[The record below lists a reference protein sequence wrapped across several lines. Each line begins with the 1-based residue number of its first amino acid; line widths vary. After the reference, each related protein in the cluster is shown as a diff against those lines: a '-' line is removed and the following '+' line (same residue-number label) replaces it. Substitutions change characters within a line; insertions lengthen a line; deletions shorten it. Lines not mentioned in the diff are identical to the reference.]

1 MKKWLKWIGIAVLTP
16 LLLFIILAALLYLP
30 PIQNWVVQKVTAIAS
45 EKTGMEISV
54 GHVDLEWP
62 LDLGINDFR
71 VLQSRGVRSE
81 ECGVRNDTIAD
92 VRHLTVNV
100 RLLPLLRK
108 KVVIEELSF
117 QQAKVNTNG
126 FIDDLRVK
134 GRFEE
139 LWLSS
144 KGIDLGKETVLV
156 NGARLS
162 DAQFD
167 ITLSDTAAVDTT
179 ESLKWIIDADSL
191 TVSNTQIRMFDL
203 RGYGGTEVRRHEN
216 SSTHDKAPEPS
227 AAVDSNLA
235 PPYPRTP
242 VPPTTE
248 VQIGKAVARKVTADL
263 AKPLY
268 KVGSFD
274 LSDGLLNY
282 DPIGL
287 SNVTIGIDSIRYAST
302 GTSFFIRH
310 TTLTDKSGL
319 KITELTGGVNLDST
333 FNHIRLPLL
342 TLKTPDSNIMLDT
355 DMDFNAFDEQRPGI
369 FKMRLFAQVGKQ
381 DIFTLT
387 GKLPQ
392 KFTEHFP
399 NLPLI
404 IRGSLDGNMDH
415 LDLTGI
421 DIDLATALH
430 ASVKGTLDHFR
441 DLSRLKANILV
452 DAKTKKLNFMTA
464 LVNPQMSDVIRIPD
478 GITLSGR
485 LTADGTNY
493 AANLTANEAD
503 GHIKLTG
510 NARIPLNDK
519 GSLVTDRIS
528 YDTDINIRNLNLH
541 HFLPKDS
548 INMLT
553 ADIKASGYG
562 SDFFSPQ
569 SRLSADASIERLQ
582 YGSWN
587 LDNMMA
593 AATLSDGRGQFDIV
607 GHNQILEGC
616 IGADLLLAPHKIE
629 GTISGDFTK
638 ADLYQMRL
646 VNNPLTIGTRG
657 SLKVS
662 SDMKNSHYIS
672 GRLNDVSVKDAN
684 KTYTP
689 GDVGILLK
697 TNPDTTYARMQSGDF
712 ILKLDATG
720 GYQPLLDQISVL
732 SDSVMGQ
739 FKDKVINQPAIKALL
754 PVMSFHIES
763 KRDNP
768 VANLLRATGTDFK
781 ELALD
786 LTTSPETGVNGQGHI
801 FSLNYDSIQIDTI
814 RLSLIQKGERLTYQ
828 GQICNNKRNPQFV
841 FNALVDG
848 HVHEHGA
855 LAGLRFFDDKGRVGV
870 RIGATAEMEDNG
882 LRFRLMPDRP
892 TLGYKE
898 FNLNKDN
905 YIFLS
910 SNKKIQAKVDLI
922 ADDETGMKIYTEHQD
937 STMLQDLTVSL
948 HRLDLGELTAVLPY
962 LPRITGKLDGDYHIL
977 QDQDE
982 HISMASDM
990 AVTNM
995 TYEGAHIGN
1004 LSTELVYLQKE
1015 DDAHAI
1021 EARLLL
1027 DDEEFGL
1034 LSGTYLNKG
1043 EGLIDATF
1051 DMTHTPLSLI
1061 NGFVPDQIVGLDG
1074 YAEGSMT
1081 VRGTVRHPDI
1091 NGEVYVDDAHLISI
1105 PYGIRMRFDND
1116 PVRIMDS
1123 KLLLENFGLYAYND
1137 EPLNMMGSI
1146 DFSDL
1151 DHIMMDLRMRARN
1164 LLLINAKQEAKSI
1177 AWGKAFVNFVARMQG
1192 PLDMLN
1198 VRGRLD
1204 VLGSTDLTY
1213 MLLDSPLSADNRLD
1227 ELVKF
1232 TDFNDSTQTVITRP
1246 TPSGLNVDL
1255 TIGVSE
1261 GAHFVCN
1268 LNPEQ
1273 TNYADLTGGGDLRM
1287 KYNHEGINLTGRYT
1301 LSSGEMKYSLPVIP
1315 LRTFSIKNG
1324 SYVEFT
1330 GDPMN
1335 PRLNITATERT
1346 KATVSDDTGTSRSV
1360 VFDCGVV
1367 ITKTLNDMG
1376 LQFIIDAPED
1386 NSINTELASMSTEER
1401 GKIAVTM
1408 LTTGMYLA
1416 DGNTNGFSMNA
1427 ALSSFLQSEINNITG
1442 SALKTLDLSV
1452 GIDNTTDAS
1461 GTSHT
1466 DYSFKFAKRFLDN
1479 RLRIEIGGLVSSG
1492 DNAAMGQKQSFFDNV
1507 TMEYR
1512 LNLNGTQNLKVFYKQ
1527 NVYDWLEGYTSQY
1540 GVGFVWRRKLDNFWD
1555 IFRFWHKEQ
1564 QPMFMRQPSERQP
1577 TAQRDSVQVD
1587 SIKKR

>member
-1 MKKWLKWIGIAVLTP
+1 MRKWLKWIGIAVLTP
-16 LLLFIILAALLYLP
+16 VLLFIILAALLYVP
-30 PIQNWVVQKVTAIAS
+30 PIQNWVAQKVVSVAS

-54 GHVDLEWP
+54 GHVNLEFP
-62 LDLGINDFR
+62 LDLGIDDFR
-71 VLQSRGVRSE
+71 VLHPNDSVTD
-81 ECGVRNDTIAD
+81 VTDTIAD
-92 VRHLTVNV
+92 VRKLVVNV

-117 QQAKVNTNG
+117 RQAKINTNG
-126 FIDDLRVK
+126 FIDDLRIK
-134 GRFEE
+134 GQFQE
-139 LWLSS
+139 LGLAS
-144 KGIDLGKETVLV
+144 KGIDLDKETVLV

-162 DAQFD
+162 DAQLD
-167 ITLSDTAAVDTT
+167 INLTDTAAVDTT
-179 ESLKWIIDADSL
+179 ESNLTWVIDADSL
-191 TVSNTQIRMFDL
+191 CISRTDVTLHLPNDTIDF
-203 RGYGGTEVRRHEN
+203 
-216 SSTHDKAPEPS
+216 
-227 AAVDSNLA
+227 NLA
-235 PPYPRTP
+235 L
-242 VPPTTE
+242 
-248 VQIGKAVARKVTADL
+248 GKAVARQVTADL
-263 AKPLY
+263 ARPLY
-268 KVGSFD
+268 KLGSLD
-274 LSDGLLNY
+274 LSDGRLDYEPL
-282 DPIGL
+282 GL
-287 SNVTIGIDSIRYAST
+287 SDVTLGVDSIRYSPT
-302 GTSFFIRH
+302 GTSLFIRK
-310 TTLTDKSGL
+310 TMLTDKSGL
-319 KITELTGGVNLDST
+319 KITELTGGLNLDST
-333 FNHIRLPLL
+333 YNHIRLPLM
-342 TLKTPDSNIMLDT
+342 TLKTPDSNIMLET
-355 DMDFNAFDEQRPGI
+355 DLDFNAFDEQTPGI
-369 FKMRLFAQVGKQ
+369 FKVRLFAQLGKQ
-381 DIFTLT
+381 DIFTMA

-399 NLPLI
+399 NQPLI
-404 IRGSLDGNMDH
+404 IRGSADGNMKH

-430 ASVKGTLDHFR
+430 ATVKGTIDNVTEFSR
-441 DLSRLKANILV
+441 MKADLQVEATS
-452 DAKTKKLNFMTA
+452 KKLNFMTA
-464 LVNPQMSDVIRIPD
+464 LIDPEMSNTVRIPD
-478 GITLSGR
+478 GITLNGKM
-485 LTADGTNY
+485 TADGTNY
-493 AANLTANEAD
+493 ATNLTLNEA
-503 GHIKLTG
+503 GGSIKLVG
-510 NARIPLNDK
+510 NAKIPLDAK
-519 GSLVTDRIS
+519 GDFETDRIS
-528 YDTDINIRNLNLH
+528 YDTDIDIRNMNLH

-548 INMLT
+548 IYMLT

-562 SDFFSPQ
+562 TDFFSPE
-569 SRLSADASIERLQ
+569 SRLTADASIERLQ
-582 YGSWN
+582 YGSWD
-587 LDNMMA
+587 LDNLMA
-593 AATLSDGRGQFDIV
+593 SATLFNGRGQFDIV
-607 GHNQILEGC
+607 GNNQILDGC
-616 IGADLLLAPHKIE
+616 IGAELLLNTHKIE

-646 VNNPLTIGTRG
+646 VEKPLTIGTNG

-662 SDMKNSHYIS
+662 SDMKDTHYIS
-672 GRLNDVSVKDAN
+672 GRLNDVYVKDSR

-720 GYQPLLDQISVL
+720 GYQRLISQFTTL
-732 SDSVMGQ
+732 SDSIIGQ
-739 FKDKVINQPAIKALL
+739 FNDKVINQPAIKALL
-754 PVMSFHIES
+754 PVMKLHLES

-768 VANLLRATGTDFK
+768 VANFLRATGTDFK
-781 ELALD
+781 ELMLD
-786 LTTSPETGVNGQGHI
+786 LTTSPETGINGQGHL
-801 FSLNYDSIQIDTI
+801 FSLNYDSIQIDTV
-814 RLSLIQKGERLTYQ
+814 RLSFIQKDDRLTYQ
-828 GQICNNKRNPQFV
+828 GQICNNKKNPQFV
-841 FNALVDG
+841 FNALFDG

-855 LAGLRFFDDKGRVGV
+855 LAGLRYFDGKGRMGV
-870 RIGATAEMEDNG
+870 RIGATAEMEEEG
-882 LRFRLMPDRP
+882 LRFRLLPDRP

-910 SNKKIQAKVDLI
+910 NNKKIQAKVDLV
-922 ADDETGMKIYTEHQD
+922 ADDETGMKVYTEQQD

-948 HRLDLGELTAVLPY
+948 HRVDLGELTSVIPY
-962 LPRITGKLDGDYHIL
+962 LPRIAGKLDGDYHIL

-990 AVTNM
+990 AVTGM
-995 TYEGAHIGN
+995 TYEGAPIGN
-1004 LSTELVYLQKE
+1004 LSTELVYLQKD

-1034 LSGTYLNKG
+1034 LSGTYQNKG

-1051 DMTHTPLSLI
+1051 DMTHTPLSLV
-1061 NGFVPDQIVGLDG
+1061 NGFAPDQIFGLDG
-1074 YAEGSMT
+1074 YAEGRMT
-1081 VRGTVRHPDI
+1081 VKGTARHPDI
-1091 NGEVYVDDAHLISI
+1091 NGELYVDEAHLVSI

-1116 PVRIMDS
+1116 PVRIVGS

-1151 DHIMMDLRMRARN
+1151 DHIMLDLRMRARN
-1164 LLLINAKQEAKSI
+1164 LLLINAKQETKSI
-1177 AWGKAFVNFVARMQG
+1177 AWGKAFVNFGARMQG
-1192 PLDMLN
+1192 PIDMLN
-1198 VRGRLD
+1198 IRGRLD

-1227 ELVKF
+1227 ELVQF
-1232 TDFNDSTQTVITRP
+1232 TDFSDSTHTVITRP
-1246 TPSGLNVDL
+1246 KPTGLNADL

-1287 KYNHEGINLTGRYT
+1287 KYDYEGINLTGRYT
-1301 LSSGEMKYSLPVIP
+1301 LTSGEMKYSLPVIP
-1315 LRTFSIKNG
+1315 LKTFTIKNG

-1335 PRLNITATERT
+1335 PRLDITATERT
-1346 KATVSDDTGTSRSV
+1346 KANVTDGTGVGRSV

-1376 LQFIIDAPED
+1376 LQFIIEAPED
-1386 NSINTELASMSTEER
+1386 YSTNSELASMSAEER

-1416 DGNTNGFSMNA
+1416 DGNTSGFSMNS

-1442 SALKTLDLSV
+1442 SALKTLDVSV

-1461 GTSHT
+1461 GSTHT

-1492 DNAAMGQKQSFFDNV
+1492 SNNVMGQKQSFFDNV

-1512 LNLNGTQNLKVFYKQ
+1512 LNQNATQNLKVFYKQ
-1527 NVYDWLEGYTSQY
+1527 NVYDWLEGYTSEY

-1555 IFRFWHKEQ
+1555 IFRFWRKEQ
-1564 QPMFMRQPSERQP
+1564 QPSMMRPQSPQP
-1577 TAQRDSVQVD
+1577 TMQRDSVKTD
-1587 SIKKR
+1587 SIKVNQDERR

>member
-16 LLLFIILAALLYLP
+16 LLLFIILAATLYLP
-30 PIQNWVVQKVTAIAS
+30 PVQNWVAQKVVSIAS

-54 GHVDLEWP
+54 GHVNLEFP
-62 LDLGINDFR
+62 LDLGIDNFR
-71 VLQSRGVRSE
+71 VLHPNDSVTD
-81 ECGVRNDTIAD
+81 VTDTIAD

-100 RLLPLLRK
+100 RLFPLLRK

-117 QQAKVNTNG
+117 KQVKINTNG
-126 FIDDLRVK
+126 FIDDLRIK
-134 GRFEE
+134 GQFQE
-139 LWLSS
+139 LWLASN
-144 KGIDLGKETVLV
+144 GIDLGKETVLV

-162 DAQFD
+162 DAQLD
-167 ITLSDTAAVDTT
+167 INLTDTAAVDTT
-179 ESLKWIIDADSL
+179 ESNLKWKIDADSL
-191 TVSNTQIRMFDL
+191 SISRTAITLHLPNDTLDF
-203 RGYGGTEVRRHEN
+203 
-216 SSTHDKAPEPS
+216 
-227 AAVDSNLA
+227 NLA
-235 PPYPRTP
+235 L
-242 VPPTTE
+242 
-248 VQIGKAVARKVTADL
+248 GKAVAKQVIADL

-268 KVGSFD
+268 KVGSLD
-274 LSDGLLNY
+274 LTDGRMDY
-282 DPIGL
+282 EPIGL
-287 SNVTIGIDSIRYAST
+287 SDVTLSIDSICYSDA
-302 GTSFFIRH
+302 GTSFFVRK
-310 TTLTDKSGL
+310 TELKDKSGL
-319 KITELTGGVNLDST
+319 QITELTGGMNLDST
-333 FNHIRLPLL
+333 YNHIRLPLM
-342 TLKTPDSNIMLDT
+342 TLKTPDSNIMLEA
-355 DMDFNAFDEQRPGI
+355 DMDFNAFDEQKPGI

-381 DIFTLT
+381 DIFTLS

-399 NLPLI
+399 NQPLI
-404 IRGSLDGNMDH
+404 IRGSVDGNMNH

-430 ASVKGTLDHFR
+430 ANVKGTLDNVR
-441 DLSRLKANILV
+441 DLNRLKADLQV

-464 LVNPQMSDVIRIPD
+464 LIDPQMSDVVRIPD
-478 GITLSGR
+478 GITLTGR
-485 LTADGTNY
+485 LTANGTDY
-493 AANLTANEAD
+493 AANLTANEA
-503 GHIKLTG
+503 GGSIKFIG
-510 NARIPLNDK
+510 NARIPLDDK
-519 GSLVTDRIS
+519 GSLDPDKLS
-528 YDTDINIRNLNLH
+528 YDTDIDIRNLNLH

-548 INMLT
+548 IHTLT

-562 SDFFSPQ
+562 TDFFSPQ
-569 SRLSADASIERLQ
+569 SRLTADASIERLQ
-582 YGSWN
+582 YGSWDLNN
-587 LDNMMA
+587 LMA
-593 AATLSDGRGQFDIV
+593 SATLSDGRGQFDIV

-616 IGADLLLAPHKIE
+616 IGADLLLNTHKIE
-629 GTISGDFTK
+629 GTVSGDFTK

-646 VNNPLTIGTRG
+646 VDNPLTIGTHG

-662 SDMKNSHYIS
+662 SDMKDSHYVS
-672 GRLNDVSVKDAN
+672 GRLNDVYVKDGR
-684 KTYTP
+684 KTYSP

-712 ILKLDATG
+712 IMKLDATG
-720 GYQPLLDQISVL
+720 GYRELLDQASVL
-732 SDSVMGQ
+732 SDSVMRQ
-739 FKDKVINQPAIKALL
+739 FKDKVIDQPAIKALL
-754 PVMSFHIES
+754 PVMKLHLES

-768 VANLLRATGTDFK
+768 IAHMLRATGTDFK
-781 ELALD
+781 ELTLD
-786 LTTSPETGVNGQGHI
+786 LTTSPETGINGQGHI

-814 RLSLIQKGERLTYQ
+814 RLSFIQKGERLTYQ
-828 GQICNNKRNPQFV
+828 GQICNNRKNPQFV
-841 FNALVDG
+841 FNALFDG

-855 LAGLRFFDDKGRVGV
+855 LAGLRYFDDKGRMGV

-882 LRFRLMPDRP
+882 LRLRLMPGRP

-898 FNLNKDN
+898 FNLNDDN

-910 SNKKIQAKVDLI
+910 ANKKIQAKVDLI
-922 ADDETGMKIYTEHQD
+922 ADDQTGVKIYTEHQD

-948 HRLDLGELTAVLPY
+948 HRIDLGELTAVIPY

-977 QDQDE
+977 VDQNE
-982 HISMASDM
+982 RLSMASDM
-990 AVTNM
+990 AVAGM
-995 TYEGAHIGN
+995 TYEGAPIGN
-1004 LSTELVYLQKE
+1004 ISTELVYLQRE

-1034 LSGTYLNKG
+1034 LSGSYLNKG

-1051 DMTHTPLSLI
+1051 NMTRTPLSLV
-1061 NGFVPDQIVGLDG
+1061 NGFAPDQIFGLDG

-1091 NGEVYVDDAHLISI
+1091 NGEIFVEDAHLVSI

-1116 PVRIMDS
+1116 PIRIVGS

-1151 DHIMMDLRMRARN
+1151 EHILLDLRMRARN
-1164 LLLINAKQEAKSI
+1164 LQLINAKQETKSI
-1177 AWGKAFVNFVARMQG
+1177 AWGKAYVNFLARMQG

-1213 MLLDSPLSADNRLD
+1213 MLLDSPLSADNRLND
-1227 ELVKF
+1227 LVQF
-1232 TDFNDSTQTVITRP
+1232 TDFSDSIQTVITRP
-1246 TPSGLNVDL
+1246 QPTGLNVDL
-1255 TIGVSE
+1255 TIGVAE

-1287 KYNHEGINLTGRYT
+1287 KYDYDGINLTGRYT
-1301 LSSGEMKYSLPVIP
+1301 LTSGEMKYSLPVIP
-1315 LRTFSIKNG
+1315 LKTFTIKNG

-1346 KATVSDDTGTSRSV
+1346 KASVSDDIGASRSV
-1360 VFDCGVV
+1360 AFDCGVV

-1376 LQFIIDAPED
+1376 VQFIIEAPED
-1386 NSINTELASMSTEER
+1386 NAVNTELSAMSTEER

-1416 DGNTNGFSMNA
+1416 DGNTSGFSMNA

-1466 DYSFKFAKRFLDN
+1466 DYSFKFAKRFFDN
-1479 RLRIEIGGLVSSG
+1479 RLRVEIGGLVSSG
-1492 DNAAMGQKQSFFDNV
+1492 DNTAMGQKQSFFDNV

-1512 LNLNGTQNLKVFYKQ
+1512 LNQNGTQNLKMFYKQ
-1527 NVYDWLEGYTSQY
+1527 NVYDWLEGYTSEY
-1540 GVGFVWRRKLDNFWD
+1540 GIGFVWRRRLDNFWD
-1555 IFRFWHKEQ
+1555 IFRFWRKEQ
-1564 QPMFMRQPSERQP
+1564 QPMLMRRPSEQLSPEHQP
-1577 TAQRDSVQVD
+1577 IMQRDSIQVD
-1587 SIKKR
+1587 SIKVIGNERR

>member
-1 MKKWLKWIGIAVLTP
+1 MKKVFKWIGIAVLTP

-30 PIQNWVVQKVTAIAS
+30 PVQNWVAQKVTAIAS

-54 GHVDLEWP
+54 GHVNLEFP
-62 LDLGINDFR
+62 LDLGIDDFR
-71 VLQSRGVRSE
+71 VLHQNDSVTD
-81 ECGVRNDTIAD
+81 VTDTIAD
-92 VRHLTVNV
+92 IKKLVVNV
-100 RLLPLLRK
+100 RLLPLLRQQ
-108 KVVIEELSF
+108 VVIKELSLK
-117 QQAKVNTNG
+117 QAKVNTNG
-126 FIDDLRVK
+126 FISDLRVK
-134 GRFEE
+134 GQFQE

-144 KGIDLGKETVLV
+144 KGIDLGQETVLV

-162 DAQFD
+162 DAQLD

-179 ESLKWIIDADSL
+179 ETNLRWKIDADSL
-191 TVSNTQIRMFDL
+191 SISRT
-203 RGYGGTEVRRHEN
+203 
-216 SSTHDKAPEPS
+216 
-227 AAVDSNLA
+227 NLTLHL
-235 PPYPRTP
+235 PDDTLDCGL
-242 VPPTTE
+242 VL
-248 VQIGKAVARKVTADL
+248 GKAVARKVTADL
-263 AKPLY
+263 SKPLY
-268 KVGSFD
+268 KVESLD
-274 LSDGLLNY
+274 LSDGQLNY
-282 DPIGL
+282 EPLGL
-287 SNVTIGIDSIRYAST
+287 SDVVLGIDNINYSPE
-302 GTSFFIRH
+302 GTSFFVRH
-310 TTLTDKSGL
+310 TSLKDKSGL

-333 FNHIRLPLL
+333 FNHIRLPLM
-342 TLKTPDSNIMLDT
+342 TLKTPDSNIMLET
-355 DMDFNAFDEQRPGI
+355 DMDFNAFDEQTPGI
-369 FKMRLFAQVGKQ
+369 FKVRLFAQLGKQ
-381 DIFTLT
+381 DIFTVA

-399 NLPLI
+399 NQPLI
-404 IRGSLDGNMDH
+404 IRGSADGNMKH

-430 ASVKGTLDHFR
+430 ATVKGTIDNVTEFSR
-441 DLSRLKANILV
+441 MKADLQVEATS
-452 DAKTKKLNFMTA
+452 KKLNFMTA
-464 LVNPQMSDVIRIPD
+464 LIDPEMSNTVRIPD
-478 GITLSGR
+478 GITLNGKM
-485 LTADGTNY
+485 TADGTNY
-493 AANLTANEAD
+493 ATNLTLNEA
-503 GHIKLTG
+503 GGSIKLVG
-510 NARIPLNDK
+510 NAKIPLDAK
-519 GSLVTDRIS
+519 GDFETDRLS
-528 YDTDINIRNLNLH
+528 YDTDIDIRNMNLH

-548 INMLT
+548 IYMLT

-562 SDFFSPQ
+562 TDFFSPE
-569 SRLSADASIERLQ
+569 SRLTADASIERLQ
-582 YGSWN
+582 YGSWD
-587 LDNMMA
+587 LDNLMA
-593 AATLSDGRGQFDIV
+593 SATLFNGRGQFDIV
-607 GHNQILEGC
+607 GNNQILDGC
-616 IGADLLLAPHKIE
+616 IGAELLLNTHKIE

-646 VNNPLTIGTRG
+646 VEKPLTIGTNG

-662 SDMKNSHYIS
+662 SDMKDTHYIS
-672 GRLNDVSVKDAN
+672 GRLNDVYVKDSR

-720 GYQPLLDQISVL
+720 GYQRLISQFTTL
-732 SDSVMGQ
+732 SDSIIGQ
-739 FKDKVINQPAIKALL
+739 FNDKVINQPAIKALL
-754 PVMSFHIES
+754 PVMKLHLES

-768 VANLLRATGTDFK
+768 VANFLRATGTDFK
-781 ELALD
+781 ELMLD
-786 LTTSPETGVNGQGHI
+786 LTTSPETGINGQGHL
-801 FSLNYDSIQIDTI
+801 FSLNYDSIQIDTV
-814 RLSLIQKGERLTYQ
+814 RLSFIQKDDRLTYQ
-828 GQICNNKRNPQFV
+828 GQICNNKKNPQFV
-841 FNALVDG
+841 FNALFDG

-855 LAGLRFFDDKGRVGV
+855 LAGLRYFDGKGRMGV
-870 RIGATAEMEDNG
+870 RIGATAEMEEEG
-882 LRFRLMPDRP
+882 LRFRLLPDRP

-910 SNKKIQAKVDLI
+910 SSKKIQAKVDLI
-922 ADDETGMKIYTEHQD
+922 SDDETGMKIYTEHQD

-948 HRLDLGELTAVLPY
+948 HRIDLGELTSVIPY

-990 AVTNM
+990 AVSGM
-995 TYEGAHIGN
+995 TYEGAPIGN
-1004 LSTELVYLQKE
+1004 ISTELVYLQKE

-1034 LSGTYLNKG
+1034 LSGTYQNKG

-1051 DMTHTPLSLI
+1051 DMTHTPLSLV
-1061 NGFVPDQIVGLDG
+1061 NGFAPDQIFGLDG
-1074 YAEGSMT
+1074 YAEGRMT
-1081 VRGTVRHPDI
+1081 VRGTARHPDI
-1091 NGEVYVDDAHLISI
+1091 NGELYVDEAHLVSI

-1116 PVRIMDS
+1116 PVRIVGS

-1151 DHIMMDLRMRARN
+1151 DHIMLDLRMRARN
-1164 LLLINAKQEAKSI
+1164 LLLINAKQETKSI
-1177 AWGKAFVNFVARMQG
+1177 AWGKAFVNFGARMQG

-1198 VRGRLD
+1198 IRGRLD

-1227 ELVKF
+1227 ELVQF
-1232 TDFNDSTQTVITRP
+1232 TDFSDSTHTVITRP
-1246 TPSGLNVDL
+1246 KPTGLNADL

-1287 KYNHEGINLTGRYT
+1287 KYDYEGINLTGRYT
-1301 LSSGEMKYSLPVIP
+1301 LTSGEMKYSLPVIP
-1315 LRTFSIKNG
+1315 LKTFTIKNG

-1335 PRLNITATERT
+1335 PRLDITATERT
-1346 KATVSDDTGTSRSV
+1346 KANVTDGTGVGRSV

-1376 LQFIIDAPED
+1376 LQFIIEAPED
-1386 NSINTELASMSTEER
+1386 YSTNSELASMSAEER

-1416 DGNTNGFSMNA
+1416 DGNTSGFSMNS

-1442 SALKTLDLSV
+1442 SALKTLDVSV

-1461 GTSHT
+1461 GSTHT

-1492 DNAAMGQKQSFFDNV
+1492 SNNVMGQKQSFFDNV

-1512 LNLNGTQNLKVFYKQ
+1512 LNQNATQNLKVFYKQ
-1527 NVYDWLEGYTSQY
+1527 NVYDWLEGYTSEY

-1555 IFRFWHKEQ
+1555 IFRFWRKEQ
-1564 QPMFMRQPSERQP
+1564 QPSMMRPQSPQP
-1577 TAQRDSVQVD
+1577 TMQRDSVKTD
-1587 SIKKR
+1587 SIKVNQDERR